1 MVGFCSFVVW
11 FFFFYSFF
19 KLLLGLR
26 PCIWWCQFYL
36 SQSWEQWGLCCSLGS
51 AAGLCAGLAEQ
62 KSVAQAWCLSVP
74 QGHPSPCP
82 LLMSILSFPLILWW
96 KVHASSLTREWCFFL
111 FFLSP
116 CLNFL
121 ASLLFLSLYSLP
133 FVSDAEMKI
142 VGCKFLLF
150 CVMSAFCLLFSH
162 FHIFHG
168 MLGLIKTAN
177 HNITGK
183 LWEQGGGAFVSL
195 HTTGFQANLGTV
207 TGGSVRNRWEA
218 SQHLFSQWA
227 QSHGKNALRKGHG
240 KIHQPFSECS
250 WQEC

>member
-1 MVGFCSFVVW
+1 MVMQNKLNIQKTTSPAFFYKDKMFFVSYCVVIWQEHHKDFSYLFFWKFGQTSLLKKLWWGFVHLWSG
-11 FFFFYSFF
+11 FFYSFS

-26 PCIWWCQFYL
+26 PCIWSCQFYL
-36 SQSWEQWGLCCSLGS
+36 SQSWEQWACAAPWGLQLGFVQDL
-51 AAGLCAGLAEQ
+51 LCRNLLHRLGVCQSPKDIPPLAH
-62 KSVAQAWCLSVP
+62 VLI
-74 QGHPSPCP
+74 
-82 LLMSILSFPLILWW
+82 SILSFPLILWW

-150 CVMSAFCLLFSH
+150 CVMSAFCLLFFH

-183 LWEQGGGAFVSL
+183 LW
-195 HTTGFQANLGTV
+195 
-207 TGGSVRNRWEA
+207 
-218 SQHLFSQWA
+218 
-227 QSHGKNALRKGHG
+227 
-240 KIHQPFSECS
+240 
-250 WQEC
+250 